1 MLAVIKTGGKQYL
14 VSPGDN
20 RTWND
25 LIAEQD
31 APENDTGLLVTE
43 KKAET
48 MKALNTLKA
57 TERDIIERRFGF
69 QGEVETLKE
78 IAKKYNLS
86 RERIRQIE
94 HQALKKL
101 MKGRLKAM

>member
-1 MLAVIKTGGKQYL
+1 M
-14 VSPGDN
+14 
-20 RTWND
+20 
-25 LIAEQD
+25 
-31 APENDTGLLVTE
+31 
-43 KKAET
+43 
-48 MKALNTLKA
+48 KA